1 MYLLTEYALSGKV
14 LVNTYMRAVA
24 VYVTVLAIPILSALQ
39 TIAQR
44 YVDTIGVFT
53 TVCGKVTVLASG
65 HKCGLFDDKVVNKV
79 ITGYIRIKYS
89 YL

>member
-14 LVNTYMRAVA
+14 LIHAYMRAVA
-24 VYVTVLAIPILSALQ
+24 VYVTVLAIPVFSALQ

-53 TVCGKVTVLASG
+53 TVCGEVIVLASG
-65 HKCGLFDDKVVNKV
+65 QKCGEFDDKVVNKV
-79 ITGYIRIKYS
+79 ITSYIRIKYS